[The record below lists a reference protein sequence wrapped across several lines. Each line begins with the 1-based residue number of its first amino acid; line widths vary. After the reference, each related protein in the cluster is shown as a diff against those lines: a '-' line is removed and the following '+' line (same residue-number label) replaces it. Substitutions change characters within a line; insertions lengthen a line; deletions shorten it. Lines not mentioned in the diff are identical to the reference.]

1 MTYIRTKDGKI
12 LKVFCENVP
21 LSKEID
27 GLTYYGENTI
37 DLGTSHW
44 LPKDEILKQ
53 ANIIEELC
61 DGYYVDVNDQSFTL
75 SECYDN
81 LEDAKKSYKDWISYS
96 DRKYLEYTVI
106 LYAFIKTNK
115 GLIYV
120 AKMNGKG
127 GLELL

>member
-1 MTYIRTKDGKI
+1 MSKYVRTKNNVYELVRDANDWVVAVGSVQKQLGCKI
-12 LKVFCENVP
+12 TI
-21 LSKEID
+21 SK
-27 GLTYYGENTI
+27 
-37 DLGTSHW
+37 SS
-44 LPKDEILKQ
+44 ILKQ
-53 ANIIEELC
+53 ADTIEGLC

-96 DRKYLEYTVI
+96 DRKYLEYVVI

-127 GLELL
+127 ELELL